1 MNKILSIFLF
11 VALLATQTFALN
23 ADLGETSQNIVDNDP
38 ATIISNYIKAVGGK
52 ENIAKIKNATMIME
66 ANIQG
71 ATLIMKTIADS
82 ENARMMQ
89 ETSFMGNVAQKTVL
103 KDGKVRAFA
112 MGQEQAMP
120 DDMAAMLKVQTYV
133 FPEEHYESLGYKLEV
148 QGTEKIKKEEAYKLI
163 ITAPNGM
170 KTVEYYAVSSGLKLK
185 TSSDATGEIS
195 YSNYTEINGVK
206 IPMKLTI
213 QNPMLPM
220 ELETIVKDVKF
231 NTELKDSDFN

>member
-1 MNKILSIFLF
+1 MKRILSICLF
-11 VALLATQTFALN
+11 VALLATQAFALN
-23 ADLGETSQNIVDNDP
+23 TGLGEATKSSMDNDP
-38 ATIISNYIKAVGGK
+38 ATIIGNYIKAVGGK
-52 ENIAKIKNATMIME
+52 ENVAKIKNATMIME

-82 ENARMMQ
+82 ENTRMMQ

-103 KDGKVRAFA
+103 KDGKVKAFA

-133 FPEEHYESLGYKLEV
+133 FPEEHYEALGYKLEV
-148 QGTEKIKKEEAYKLI
+148 QGTEKIKKEEAYKLV

-170 KTVEYYAVSSGLKLK
+170 KTVEYYSVSSGLKLK
-185 TSSDATGEIS
+185 TKSDATGEIT
-195 YSNYTEINGVK
+195 YGNYTEKDGVK

-220 ELETIVKDVKF
+220 ELETIVKDVQF
-231 NTELKDSDFN
+231 NTVLKDSDFN